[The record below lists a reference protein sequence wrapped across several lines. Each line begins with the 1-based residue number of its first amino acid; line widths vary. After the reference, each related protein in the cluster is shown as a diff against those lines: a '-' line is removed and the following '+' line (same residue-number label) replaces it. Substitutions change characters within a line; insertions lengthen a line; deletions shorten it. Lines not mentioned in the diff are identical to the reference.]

1 MRKLTLFIVSDS
13 VGETAELVA
22 KAAVSQFRQGL
33 ETVSMKRFSHVE
45 DETQLKEIAFL
56 SKRARST
63 CYLYTCEKWNASEI
77 KRRMCELEEFSA
89 SILWDPL

>member
-22 KAAVSQFRQGL
+22 KAAASQFRQGL

-56 SKRARST
+56 QKNNKQLLFIR
-63 CYLYTCEKWNASEI
+63 L
-77 KRRMCELEEFSA
+77 
-89 SILWDPL
+89 